1 MPPFLKKNRRW
12 FIVLLF
18 DSSNSMNRLESA
30 GEIVCVQKKFNYR
43 KDNSTLN
50 KIKNDGPVKWL
61 FLRMSSN
68 RQETT
73 ISINFGF
80 QGAFTFFKGLQK
92 KWQILHNAAFDLN
105 NNIPRY

>member
-18 DSSNSMNRLESA
+18 DSSNSINRLESA

-50 KIKNDGPVKWL
+50 KIKLEEK
-61 FLRMSSN
+61 
-68 RQETT
+68 
-73 ISINFGF
+73 
-80 QGAFTFFKGLQK
+80 
-92 KWQILHNAAFDLN
+92 
-105 NNIPRY
+105 